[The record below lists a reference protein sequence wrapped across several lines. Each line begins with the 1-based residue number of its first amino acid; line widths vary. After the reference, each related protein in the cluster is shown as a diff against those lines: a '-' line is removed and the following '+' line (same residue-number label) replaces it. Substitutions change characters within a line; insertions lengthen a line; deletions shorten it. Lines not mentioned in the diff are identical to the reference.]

1 KRTVRCGGFLWGDS
15 HNRFRAVDDIR
26 RFLPECYQNPDR
38 RKKCRFTGIPWL
50 QSVVISHGMIIL
62 SMFFDNPPPS
72 LADAFA
78 P

>member
-1 KRTVRCGGFLWGDS
+1 MISEDFYRNVIKILT
-15 HNRFRAVDDIR
+15 AA
-26 RFLPECYQNPDR
+26 
-38 RKKCRFTGIPWL
+38 KKCRFTGIPWL
-50 QSVVISHGMIIL
+50 QSVAISHGMIIL